1 MEGALFAAQR
11 TLGLVCGS
19 FPFFVHTE
27 GQITFLSLP
36 LGNSFLTYY
45 TEHLQIRY
53 VGPALD
59 RTVNAVAA
67 YKDLILVASGS
78 LVSAWHK
85 VKQVRTFQGSVSAIA
100 DLFVFGEYL
109 LAFNF
114 SAQMLVWNVET
125 EELLQTIALSHP
137 GIAFAHPPTYLN
149 KVLVATKRR
158 LSLYNVKTAAQIY
171 DYPEL
176 SKQLHS
182 DLTALDPAPALDL
195 VGLGTADGSILVWN
209 VKTDS
214 EVLALKQEQTVTSL
228 SFATGTEELLVTG
241 DSQGL
246 LYLWN
251 LPERRLQ
258 ATIVA
263 HPGSKVDKVQFLPRE
278 PVFVSASGGQN
289 SIKQYII
296 EENQPRLLRERCGF
310 HSPPTALQ
318 FYDDK
323 HVLAI
328 SDHQLR
334 DLALLNEHQS
344 CDFSHKFIQK
354 ILQTAHIQTSLK
366 PFRAFACSPNRERDW
381 CNVLTCHFS
390 TSVPVLWS
398 YENKVVGTK
407 AVELKNSDSEV
418 TAVEVSACGTF
429 GVAGLGNGKIE
440 KFTMQSGMHFVEFQG
455 QHEGQV
461 TGVKT
466 DALNRVLASGG
477 VDGMLKFWS
486 FPSGK
491 LITEIALSTAI
502 LFLELDRHSFL
513 LAVATSTQVLLYD
526 LRTYQ
531 LARSFLMDNPAALA
545 FGSESRWLA
554 GCSARWLSLWD
565 IPSARLIDWVEFE
578 SVVTGVAFS
587 PIGSYL
593 ATTHEGS
600 LGVFLWKNRA
610 FSETI
615 VIESTPEKPRAISG
629 FDVAK
634 GKDFYSVRPINI
646 ATLTTMETKARVEM
660 AIDAL
665 PDLPEHKDIAL
676 SSLPHARI
684 VALNSIDEIKE
695 RNRPIQPPKK
705 ANVPFFLPD
714 SLNIVKEPALV
725 QTEDGQTHFLRTS
738 SESSELGELLSLPAT
753 SLLERFKTF
762 SPSKI
767 ELLVLQ
773 LTGDKELTLM
783 MEFFRQMIG
792 SKREF
797 DMVQSLLQCFL
808 RAHGQTSAE
817 NCKEQLRTLTEVQR
831 KVWRQL
837 ESEFMRDI
845 SGLSRASG
853 LTS

>member
-1 MEGALFAAQR
+1 M
-11 TLGLVCGS
+11 
-19 FPFFVHTE
+19 
-27 GQITFLSLP
+27 
-36 LGNSFLTYY
+36 
-45 TEHLQIRY
+45 
-53 VGPALD
+53 
-59 RTVNAVAA
+59 AA
-67 YKDLILVASGS
+67 YKDLILVACGA

-85 VKQVRTFQGSVSAIA
+85 VKQVNTFKGSASPIA

-125 EELLQTIALSHP
+125 EELLQTIALPHA

-149 KVLVATKRR
+149 KVLVATKRQ
-158 LSLYNVKTAAQIY
+158 LSLYNVKTATLVY

-182 DLTALDPAPALDL
+182 DITALDPAPALDL
-195 VGLGTADGSILVWN
+195 IGLGTADGSILIWN

-214 EVLALKQEQTVTSL
+214 EVLALKQEQAVTSI
-228 SFATGTEELLVTG
+228 SFATGTEELLVSG

-246 LYLWN
+246 VYLWN

-263 HPGSKVDKVQFLPRE
+263 HPGNRVDKVQFLPRE
-278 PVFVSASGGQN
+278 PLFVSASGGQN
-289 SIKQYII
+289 SLKQYII
-296 EENQPRLLRERCGF
+296 EENQPRLLRERNGF
-310 HSPPTALQ
+310 ATPPTALQ

-323 HVLAI
+323 HILAI

-366 PFRAFACSPNRERDW
+366 AFRGFASSPNRERDW
-381 CNVLTCHFS
+381 CNVITCHEA

-398 YENKVVGTK
+398 YENKIVGTK
-407 AVELKNSDSEV
+407 AVEMRNFDSEV

-429 GVAGLGNGKIE
+429 GVAGLSNGKIE
-440 KFTMQSGMHFVEFQG
+440 KFTMQSGMNFIEFQG

-461 TGVKT
+461 TGLKT
-466 DALNRVLASGG
+466 DSLNRVLASSG

-491 LITEIALSTAI
+491 LITEASLSAAI

-513 LAVATSTQVLLYD
+513 LAAVTSAHIYLYD

-531 LARSFLMDNPAALA
+531 LARAFPLENPRAVA
-545 FGSESRWLA
+545 FGNESRWLA
-554 GCSARWLSLWD
+554 GCSGRWLSLWD

-578 SVVTGVAFS
+578 SAVTGVAFS

-615 VIESTPEKPRAISG
+615 VIESTPETPKAITG

-634 GKDFYSVRPINI
+634 GKDFYSVRPINL
-646 ATLTTMETKARVEM
+646 ATLTTAQGKASVEV
-660 AIDAL
+660 AIDVLPEL
-665 PDLPEHKDIAL
+665 PDHKDVAL

-684 VALNSIDEIKE
+684 VALNAIDEIKE
-695 RNRPIQPPKK
+695 RNKPIQPPKK
-705 ANVPFFLPD
+705 ANIPFFLPD
-714 SLNIVKEPALV
+714 SLNIVKS
-725 QTEDGQTHFLRTS
+725 QGKTE
-738 SESSELGELLSLPAT
+738 SEDSKSHLLHISPDSSELGDLLSLPAT

-762 SPSKI
+762 SPSKT
-767 ELLVLQ
+767 ELLILQ
-773 LTGDKELTLM
+773 LAGNKEFELM
-783 MEFFRQMIG
+783 IEFFRQIIS
-792 SKREF
+792 SKRDF
-797 DMVQSLLQCFL
+797 DMVQSLLLCFI
-808 RAHGQTSAE
+808 RSHGQTLAE
-817 NCKEQLRTLTEVQR
+817 TCKEGVRTLAEVQR

-845 SGLSRASG
+845 SGLARASG